1 MDLVFG
7 LANRGTKMYD
17 GNIGTPYPLPEVC
30 VGADS
35 RVGLGSDTQMK
46 EHTVYMT
53 PNSHRYS
60 EVAKK
65 GTK

>member
-1 MDLVFG
+1 
-7 LANRGTKMYD
+7 MYE
-17 GNIGTPYPLPEVC
+17 GNIGTPPLPLPEVC

-35 RVGLGSDTQMK
+35 HVGLGSATQTK
-46 EHTVYMT
+46 EHTVYTT

-65 GTK
+65 GAK